1 MLTVILTILKILGII
16 IAVLVGL
23 ILLIAL
29 LVGFV
34 PIRYKAAVKYPEEG
48 SLNED
53 VISKRKRDALKNKI
67 KGADEKEADGE
78 EEKEKK
84 KELLIK
90 ANAVVSWLLHI
101 VHVRLDL
108 DSTGMV
114 ITARL
119 FGIFKV
125 YSTDPESVKK
135 REEKRKK
142 KEEKKRR
149 KEEKKK
155 LKEEKKKPKEIEK
168 KEDSVEAAK
177 ATDNEK
183 EKAVKEVESIK
194 KTEETGEDK
203 ESSKSP
209 DTASDED
216 DFKDFEEA
224 FDMEE
229 DDEKES
235 ETSDE
240 YIGLAGKFKKI
251 KDKFG
256 KIKEKILSIKD
267 KIKALNK
274 KKDYLIQM
282 KDNERVRRG
291 VGYAKDKF
299 LLILKRILP
308 KKCTGYVAFGMDDP
322 ASTGKIL
329 GAASA
334 FFPIWGDHFTVVPD
348 FENKRLEVDAD
359 VRGRIMLALL
369 VIPALKVWF
378 NKDIKYIRRKVD
390 KFKKM

>member
-23 ILLIAL
+23 ILLIVL

-78 EEKEKK
+78 EEEEKK

-101 VHVRLDL
+101 VHIRLDL

-142 KEEKKRR
+142 KEEKKRL

-168 KEDSVEAAK
+168 KEDPAALTS
-177 ATDNEK
+177 ADNK
-183 EKAVKEVESIK
+183 EENVVKEAEPVE
-194 KTEETGEDK
+194 KTEESGEDK
-203 ESSKSP
+203 ESSNEAG
-209 DTASDED
+209 TTSDED
-216 DFKDFEEA
+216 DFKDFEEV
-224 FDMEE
+224 FDA
-229 DDEKES
+229 DDEEEKGS
-235 ETSDE
+235 ETYDE
-240 YIGLAGKFKKI
+240 YKGIKGKFKKI
-251 KDKFG
+251 KDKLG

-390 KFKKM
+390 KFKKL

>member
-23 ILLIAL
+23 ILLIVL

-78 EEKEKK
+78 EEEEKK

-142 KEEKKRR
+142 
-149 KEEKKK
+149 
-155 LKEEKKKPKEIEK
+155 KEEKKKPKEIEK

-216 DFKDFEEA
+216 DFKDFEEL
-224 FDMEE
+224 FDA
-229 DDEKES
+229 DDEEEKGS
-235 ETSDE
+235 ENSDE
-240 YIGLAGKFKKI
+240 YKGLAGKFKKI

-329 GAASA
+329 GTASA